1 MMKKFTHKAIAAI
14 MIAGASTGIAS
25 TAIMSTAYA
34 ETDTSAGF
42 WDSMTLGTDLYED
55 ITYPLKQEFEKGT
68 TFKLGDKNRFG
79 DYFSVDKNTGA
90 ITMYAGKPLGG
101 VVPFDI
107 IATLP
112 NGEEKVIPISI
123 HGEAAFPSTNAK
135 DYEEINGKAQVK
147 PGGEVSVNMSSQ
159 SGGDSSSGYR
169 IVKSTIPENMKNA
182 FRMKN
187 SDGVLDFKAPED
199 FNKPVTLKIEVFTG
213 MGEKNIKVEKT
224 VEVTFTPEG
233 YSDNK
238 ENGTSGSTDSE
249 TANDEKPS
257 DKNNGE
263 NQQNTGKND
272 GNINKT
278 PNTGDDKNEPS
289 NNVQEPSDKTG
300 NEKSDDVADVLKE
313 KNDKKDKIDRDVEK
327 GKDSESQKEDGKSS
341 SEEQSQGSKV
351 INNKSTSENSQ
362 ASQNQ
367 QISPNP
373 SQVNTPPF
381 VPSAPQVNPA
391 ASYGPK
397 VDTGGAVDNIWTKII
412 GVFK

>member
-1 MMKKFTHKAIAAI
+1 MKKITHKAIAAI
-14 MIAGASTGIAS
+14 MIAGASTGITS

-34 ETDTSAGF
+34 ETDTSSGF
-42 WDSMTLGTDLYED
+42 GDAMTLGTDLYED

-147 PGGEVSVNMSSQ
+147 PGEEVSVDMSSQ
-159 SGGDSSSGYR
+159 RGSDSSAGYR
-169 IVKSTIPENMKNA
+169 IVKSTIPEDMKNA

-238 ENGTSGSTDSE
+238 DNDTSGSTDNE
-249 TANDEKPS
+249 KANDEQPS
-257 DKNNGE
+257 
-263 NQQNTGKND
+263 GKND
-272 GNINKT
+272 SSDQENAGKDGGNTNKT
-278 PNTGDDKNEPS
+278 PNTGDEKTEPS
-289 NNVQEPSDKTG
+289 NNNQEPSDKTG
-300 NEKSDDVADVLKE
+300 NEQSSDVADVLKE
-313 KNDKKDKIDRDVEK
+313 KNDKTDKIDRNTRKD
-327 GKDSESQKEDGKSS
+327 KDSESQKEDEKNSS
-341 SEEQSQGSKV
+341 KEQSQGSKV

-362 ASQNQ
+362 TSKNQ
-367 QISPNP
+367 QTSP

-381 VPSAPQVNPA
+381 VPSAPQANPA

-397 VDTGGAVDNIWTKII
+397 VDTGGAVDNVWTKII